1 MAFTVTFPTSRPLC
15 TVDELSAWM
24 TDRGE
29 PFAADENGL
38 TLRAIPMRFV
48 AAPDQAALQCQIEV
62 TEMMPVQRM
71 VDVVF
76 DVSVQAGAD
85 VHLVGEGQASR
96 AFLWMRLAD
105 EQDRVRLASSLSRA
119 ESSNN
124 RDEILRRLWGILAA
138 ARFGHDD
145 RWDAGQQR
153 VVELL
158 EVGEGISLDDAAW
171 HADDPEAGDVVS
183 VPVKGMLHCLAWRWL
198 SEAYPGIAEA
208 EHTIH

>member
-15 TVDELSAWM
+15 TVDDLSAWL

-29 PFAADENGL
+29 PFAVTEESL
-38 TLRAIPMRFV
+38 TLRAFPMRFV
-48 AAPDQAALQCQIEV
+48 VAPEQAALQCQIEV
-62 TEMMPVQRM
+62 TEGMPVQRM

-85 VHLVGEGQASR
+85 VHLVGEGQVSR

-105 EQDRVRLASSLSRA
+105 DQDRVRLAAALSRA
-119 ESSNN
+119 EASNN

-145 RWDAGQQR
+145 RWDAAQER

-171 HADDPEAGDVVS
+171 HAEDPEVGDVVH

>member
-15 TVDELSAWM
+15 TVDELSAWLS
-24 TDRGE
+24 DRGE
-29 PFAADENGL
+29 PFAADEDGI
-38 TLRAIPMRFV
+38 TLRAFPMRFV
-48 AAPDQAALQCQIEV
+48 AAADQETLQCQLEV
-62 TEMMPVQRM
+62 TEGMPVQRM

-76 DVSVQAGAD
+76 EVSVRAGAD
-85 VHLVGEGQASR
+85 VHLVGEGQLSR

-105 EQDRVRLASSLSRA
+105 EQDRVRLAAALLRA

-124 RDEILRRLWGILAA
+124 RDEILRRLWGVLAA
-138 ARFGHDD
+138 ARIGHDD
-145 RWDAGQQR
+145 RWDAQKER

-158 EVGEGISLDDAAW
+158 EVGEGISVDEAAW
-171 HADDPEAGDVVS
+171 HTDDPKPGDVVS

>member
-15 TVDELSAWM
+15 TVEELSAWM
-24 TDRGE
+24 ADRGE
-29 PFAADENGL
+29 PFAADDHGL

-62 TEMMPVQRM
+62 TETMPVQRM

-96 AFLWMRLAD
+96 AFLWMCLAD
-105 EQDRVRLASSLSRA
+105 EQDRVRLASALTRA
-119 ESSNN
+119 ESSSN

-145 RWDAGQQR
+145 RWDAGQER

-158 EVGEGISLDDAAW
+158 EVGESISLDDAAW
-171 HADDPEAGDVVS
+171 HADDPEVGDVVS

>member
-1 MAFTVTFPTSRPLC
+1 MAFTVTFPTNRPLC
-15 TVDELSAWM
+15 TVDELSDWL

-29 PFAADENGL
+29 PFAADDEGT
-38 TLRAIPMRFV
+38 TLRAFPMRFV
-48 AAPDQAALQCQIEV
+48 AAADQASLQCRIEV
-62 TEMMPVQRM
+62 TEGMPVQRM

-76 DVSVQAGAD
+76 DVSVRAGAD
-85 VHLVGEGQASR
+85 VHLVGDGQLSR
-96 AFLWMRLAD
+96 AALWMRLAD
-105 EQDRVRLASSLSRA
+105 EQDRVRMASALQRA
-119 ESSNN
+119 ESSSN
-124 RDEILRRLWGILAA
+124 RDEILRRLWGVLAA

-145 RWDAGQQR
+145 RWDAQRER

-158 EVGEGISLDDAAW
+158 EVGEGISLEDAAW
-171 HADDPEAGDVVS
+171 HAEEPEPGDVVS